1 MVRVS
6 GLASGMDI
14 DQIVSDLM
22 KAERMPI
29 DKMKKQKQ
37 TLEWQRDDYRS
48 MNLLLSDFNNLA
60 FNMTLQSSYSSKTVS
75 SADETKVKAAATS
88 SAANASYTLSNVTM
102 ATAAQSTS
110 SKSIAS
116 KIDPTKSLWSQR
128 DSIQTASSVWTEKT
142 VEQAA
147 ITLSADTS
155 TVKLAKGAVSAVN
168 QDTGTKNSISVTT
181 DGTSK
186 AYIVRIGTE
195 SGTINSNEVF
205 INEDTGEMT
214 FGTTLTSG
222 STIEAFSYQQNVLNF
237 SMTTYDSTGKATG
250 NIQDGGSTPFEFDGS
265 TSLNTLLTQI
275 SNSKVGISAFFDE
288 GTNKVVM
295 TRKDTGNLSSADS
308 SDGSNGSNM
317 VFSGEFLTGFLQLAG
332 DAKGTDAKF
341 TLNGLETTRKS
352 NTFTTGGVTYTL
364 QNNFTGD
371 VRVNISNDTQKV
383 FDTIK
388 DFVTKYNELIEKIN
402 GKVTEERDRN
412 YQPLTDQEREKLTDK
427 QAEQWDDKAKSGL
440 LKGDTILSSGLNQM
454 RSNWYASVS
463 GVSGAFSQL
472 TDIGISTSA
481 NYSDRGKLVIEGDGT
496 KLKEAIEKD
505 PQSVMDLFMKSGS
518 TTSEKGIVRRL
529 RDTITQTVSKV
540 EQRAGR
546 STWTSEQFLLGR
558 NLKSVNSQI
567 TSFESRLTQ
576 IEDRYYR
583 QFTAME
589 KAIQNA
595 NAQSAQLSQYF
606 S

>member
-48 MNLLLSDFNNLA
+48 MNLLLSEFNNLA

-75 SADETKVKAAATS
+75 SSDETKVKAAATS

-102 ATAAQSTS
+102 ATAAQSISTS
-110 SKSIAS
+110 IDSSM
-116 KIDPTKSLWSQR
+116 DPTKSLWSQR
-128 DSIQTASSVWTEKT
+128 GSMDSSVWTEKT

-155 TVKLAKGAVSAVN
+155 TVKLAKGAISAVN
-168 QDTGTKNSISVTT
+168 QNTGTLNSISVTT

-186 AYIVRIGTE
+186 EYKVTIGTKAE
-195 SGTINSNEVF
+195 TLSSDEVF

-222 STIEAFSYQQNVLNF
+222 STIEAFSYQQNVLKF
-237 SMTTYDSTGKATG
+237 SITTYDSNGKATG
-250 NIQDGGSTPFEFDGS
+250 DNTDGSTPFEFDGS

-308 SDGSNGSNM
+308 ADGSNM
-317 VFSGEFLTGFLQLAG
+317 VFSGGFLTSFLQLAG

-371 VRVNISNDTQKV
+371 VRVNVSNDTQKV

-402 GKVTEERDRN
+402 GKITEERDRN
-412 YQPLTDQEREKLTDK
+412 YQPLTDEEREKLTDK

-440 LKGDTILSSGLNQM
+440 LKGDSILSSGLNQM

-463 GVSGAFSQL
+463 GVSGGFSQL

-576 IEDRYYR
+576 VEDRYYR

>member
-48 MNLLLSDFNNLA
+48 MNLLLSEFNNLA

-75 SADETKVKAAATS
+75 SSDETKVKAAAIS

-102 ATAAQSTS
+102 ATAAQSISTS
-110 SKSIAS
+110 IDSSM
-116 KIDPTKSLWSQR
+116 DPTKSLWSQR
-128 DSIQTASSVWTEKT
+128 GSMDSSVWTEKT

-155 TVKLAKGAVSAVN
+155 TVKLAKGAISAVN
-168 QDTGTKNSISVTT
+168 QNTGTLNSISVTT

-186 AYIVRIGTE
+186 EYKVTIGTKAE
-195 SGTINSNEVF
+195 TLGSDEVF

-222 STIEAFSYQQNVLNF
+222 STIEAFSYQQNVLKF
-237 SMTTYDSTGKATG
+237 SITTYDSNGKATG
-250 NIQDGGSTPFEFDGS
+250 DNTDGSTPFEFDGS

-308 SDGSNGSNM
+308 GDGSNM
-317 VFSGEFLTGFLQLAG
+317 VFSGGFLTGFLQLAG

-371 VRVNISNDTQKV
+371 VRVNVSNDTQKV

-402 GKVTEERDRN
+402 GKITEERDRN
-412 YQPLTDQEREKLTDK
+412 YQPLTDEEREKLTDK
-427 QAEQWDDKAKSGL
+427 QAEQWDVKAKSGL
-440 LKGDTILSSGLNQM
+440 LKGDSILSSGLNQM

-463 GVSGAFSQL
+463 GVSGGFSQL

-518 TTSEKGIVRRL
+518 ATSEKGIVRRL

-576 IEDRYYR
+576 VEDRYYR

>member
-75 SADETKVKAAATS
+75 SADETKVKATATS
-88 SAANASYTLSNVTM
+88 SAGNASYTLSNVTM
-102 ATAAQSTS
+102 ATAAQSIS
-110 SKSIAS
+110 SESIAS

-128 DSIQTASSVWTEKT
+128 NLIETDSSVWTEKT

-155 TVKLAKGAVSAVN
+155 TIKLAKGSVSAVN
-168 QDTGTKNSISVTT
+168 QGTGTLSVTT
-181 DGTSK
+181 DGISK
-186 AYIVRIGTE
+186 AYTIKIGTKAE
-195 SGTINSNEVF
+195 TLGSDEVF

-237 SMTTYDSTGKATG
+237 SITTYDSNGKATG
-250 NIQDGGSTPFEFDGS
+250 DGPDGSTVFEFDGS
-265 TSLNTLLTQI
+265 TSLNNVLTQI
-275 SNSKVGISAFFDE
+275 SNSKAGISAFFDE

-295 TRKDTGNLSSADS
+295 TRKDTGNLSSANS
-308 SDGSNGSNM
+308 VEGANM
-317 VFSGEFLTGFLQLAG
+317 VFSDGFLTDFLQLKSEV
-332 DAKGTDAKF
+332 KGTDATF

-352 NTFTTGGVTYTL
+352 NTFTTGGVSYTL

-371 VRVNISNDTQKV
+371 VRVNVSNDTQKV

-402 GKVTEERDRN
+402 GKITEERDRN

-576 IEDRYYR
+576 VEDRYYR

>member
-75 SADETKVKAAATS
+75 SADETKVKATATS
-88 SAANASYTLSNVTM
+88 SAGNASYTLSNVTM
-102 ATAAQSTS
+102 ATAAQSIS
-110 SKSIAS
+110 SESIAS

-128 DSIQTASSVWTEKT
+128 NLIETDSSVWTEKT

-155 TVKLAKGAVSAVN
+155 TIKLAKGSVSAVN
-168 QDTGTKNSISVTT
+168 QGTGTLSVTT
-181 DGTSK
+181 DGISK
-186 AYIVRIGTE
+186 AYTIKIGTKAE
-195 SGTINSNEVF
+195 TLGSDEVF

-237 SMTTYDSTGKATG
+237 SITTYDSNGKATG
-250 NIQDGGSTPFEFDGS
+250 DGPDGSTVFEFDGS
-265 TSLNTLLTQI
+265 TSLNNVLTQI
-275 SNSKVGISAFFDE
+275 SNSKAGISAFFDE

-295 TRKDTGNLSSADS
+295 ARKDTGNLSSANS
-308 SDGSNGSNM
+308 VEGANM
-317 VFSGEFLTGFLQLAG
+317 VFSDGFLTDFLQLKSEV
-332 DAKGTDAKF
+332 KGTDATF

-371 VRVNISNDTQKV
+371 VRVNVSNDTQKV

-576 IEDRYYR
+576 VEDRYYR

>member
-48 MNLLLSDFNNLA
+48 MNLLLSEFNNLA

-75 SADETKVKAAATS
+75 SADETKIKAAATS
-88 SAANASYTLSNVTM
+88 SAGNASYTLSNVTM
-102 ATAAQSTS
+102 ATAAQSIS
-110 SKSIAS
+110 DKSIAS

-128 DSIQTASSVWTEKT
+128 DSIKTGSSVWTEKK

-155 TVKLAKGAVSAVN
+155 TIKLAKGSVSAVN
-168 QDTGTKNSISVTT
+168 QDTSTLNFISVTT
-181 DGTSK
+181 GGTSK
-186 AYIVRIGTE
+186 EYKVTIGTKAE
-195 SGTINSNEVF
+195 TLGSDEVF

-237 SMTTYDSTGKATG
+237 SITTYDSNGKATG
-250 NIQDGGSTPFEFDGS
+250 DNKDGSTSFEFDGS
-265 TSLNTLLTQI
+265 TSLNTVLTQI

-308 SDGSNGSNM
+308 ADGSNM

-371 VRVNISNDTQKV
+371 VRVNVSNDTQKV

-402 GKVTEERDRN
+402 GKITEERDRN
-412 YQPLTDQEREKLTDK
+412 YQPLTDEEREKLTDK

-440 LKGDTILSSGLNQM
+440 LKGDSILSSGLNQM

-505 PQSVMDLFMKSGS
+505 PQSVMDLFIKSGS
-518 TTSEKGIVRRL
+518 ATSEKGIVRRL

-576 IEDRYYR
+576 VEDRYYR

>member
-29 DKMKKQKQ
+29 DKMKKQRQ

-48 MNLLLSDFNNLA
+48 MNLLLSEFNNLA
-60 FNMTLQSSYSSKTVS
+60 FNMTLQSSYSSKTLS
-75 SADETKVKAAATS
+75 SSDETKVKAAATS

-102 ATAAQSTS
+102 ATAAQSISTS
-110 SKSIAS
+110 IDSSM
-116 KIDPTKSLWSQR
+116 DPTKSLWSQR
-128 DSIQTASSVWTEKT
+128 GSMDSSVWTEKT

-155 TVKLAKGAVSAVN
+155 TVKLAKGAISAVN
-168 QDTGTKNSISVTT
+168 QNTGTLNSISVTT

-186 AYIVRIGTE
+186 EYKVTIGTKAE
-195 SGTINSNEVF
+195 TLSSDEVF

-222 STIEAFSYQQNVLNF
+222 STIEAFSYQQNVLKF
-237 SMTTYDSTGKATG
+237 SITTYDSNGKATG
-250 NIQDGGSTPFEFDGS
+250 DNTDGSTPFEFDGS

-308 SDGSNGSNM
+308 ADGSNM
-317 VFSGEFLTGFLQLAG
+317 VFSGGFLTGFLQLAG

-371 VRVNISNDTQKV
+371 VRVNVSNDTQKV

-402 GKVTEERDRN
+402 GKITEERDRN
-412 YQPLTDQEREKLTDK
+412 YQPLTDEEREKLTDK

-440 LKGDTILSSGLNQM
+440 LKGDSILSSGLNQM

-463 GVSGAFSQL
+463 GVSGGFSQL

-576 IEDRYYR
+576 VEDRYYR

>member
-48 MNLLLSDFNNLA
+48 MNLLLSEFNNLA

-75 SADETKVKAAATS
+75 SSDETKVKAAATS

-102 ATAAQSTS
+102 ATAAQSISTS
-110 SKSIAS
+110 IDSSM
-116 KIDPTKSLWSQR
+116 DPTKSLWSQR
-128 DSIQTASSVWTEKT
+128 GSMDSSVWTEKT

-155 TVKLAKGAVSAVN
+155 TVKLAKGAISAVN
-168 QDTGTKNSISVTT
+168 QNTGTLNSISVTT

-186 AYIVRIGTE
+186 EYKVTIGTKVE
-195 SGTINSNEVF
+195 TLSSDEVF

-222 STIEAFSYQQNVLNF
+222 STIEAFSYQQNVLKF
-237 SMTTYDSTGKATG
+237 SITTYDSNGKATG
-250 NIQDGGSTPFEFDGS
+250 DNTDGSTPFEFDGS

-308 SDGSNGSNM
+308 ADGSNM
-317 VFSGEFLTGFLQLAG
+317 VFSGGFLTGFLQLAG

-371 VRVNISNDTQKV
+371 VRVNVSNDTQKV

-402 GKVTEERDRN
+402 GKITEERDRD
-412 YQPLTDQEREKLTDK
+412 YQPLTDEEREKLTDK

-440 LKGDTILSSGLNQM
+440 LKGDSILSSGLNQM

-463 GVSGAFSQL
+463 GVSGGFSQL

-576 IEDRYYR
+576 VEDRYYR

>member
-75 SADETKVKAAATS
+75 SADETKVKATATS
-88 SAANASYTLSNVTM
+88 SAGNASYTLSNVTM
-102 ATAAQSTS
+102 ATAAQSIS
-110 SKSIAS
+110 SESIAS

-128 DSIQTASSVWTEKT
+128 NLIETDSSVWTEKT

-155 TVKLAKGAVSAVN
+155 TIKLAKGSVSAVN
-168 QDTGTKNSISVTT
+168 QGTGTLSVTT
-181 DGTSK
+181 DGISK
-186 AYIVRIGTE
+186 AYTIKIGTKAE
-195 SGTINSNEVF
+195 TLGSDEVF

-237 SMTTYDSTGKATG
+237 SITTYDSNGKATG
-250 NIQDGGSTPFEFDGS
+250 DGPDGSTVFEFDGS
-265 TSLNTLLTQI
+265 TSLNNVLTQI
-275 SNSKVGISAFFDE
+275 SNSKAGISAFFDE

-295 TRKDTGNLSSADS
+295 TRKDTGNLSSANS
-308 SDGSNGSNM
+308 VEGANM
-317 VFSGEFLTGFLQLAG
+317 VFSDGFLTDFLQLKSEV
-332 DAKGTDAKF
+332 KGTDATF

-371 VRVNISNDTQKV
+371 VRVNVSNDTQKV

-402 GKVTEERDRN
+402 GKITEERDRN

-576 IEDRYYR
+576 VEDRYYR

>member
-48 MNLLLSDFNNLA
+48 MNLLLSEFNNLA

-102 ATAAQSTS
+102 ATAAQSIS
-110 SKSIAS
+110 ANSIAS

-128 DSIQTASSVWTEKT
+128 GSIKTDPSVWTEKT

-155 TVKLAKGAVSAVN
+155 TIKLAKGSVSAVN
-168 QDTGTKNSISVTT
+168 QDTGTLNFISVTT
-181 DGTSK
+181 GGTSK
-186 AYIVRIGTE
+186 EYKVTIGTKAE
-195 SGTINSNEVF
+195 TLGSDEVF

-237 SMTTYDSTGKATG
+237 SITTYDSNGKATG
-250 NIQDGGSTPFEFDGS
+250 DNKDGSTSFEFDGS
-265 TSLNTLLTQI
+265 TSLNTVLTQI

-308 SDGSNGSNM
+308 ADGSNM
-317 VFSGEFLTGFLQLAG
+317 VFSGGFLTGFLQLTG

-371 VRVNISNDTQKV
+371 VRVNVSNDTQKV

-402 GKVTEERDRN
+402 GKITEERDRN
-412 YQPLTDQEREKLTDK
+412 YQPLTDEEREKLTDK
-427 QAEQWDDKAKSGL
+427 QAEQWDEKAKSGL
-440 LKGDTILSSGLNQM
+440 LKGDSILSSGLNQM

-505 PQSVMDLFMKSGS
+505 SQSVMDLFMKSGS

-529 RDTITQTVSKV
+529 RDTITQTVSKI

-576 IEDRYYR
+576 VEDRYYC

>member
-88 SAANASYTLSNVTM
+88 SAGNASYTLSNVTM
-102 ATAAQSTS
+102 ATAAQTISTS
-110 SKSIAS
+110 IDSSM
-116 KIDPTKSLWSQR
+116 DPTKSLWSQR
-128 DSIQTASSVWTEKT
+128 GSMDSSVWTEKT

-168 QDTGTKNSISVTT
+168 QNTGTLNSISVTT

-186 AYIVRIGTE
+186 AYTVRIGTAA
-195 SGTINSNEVF
+195 GTINSNEVF

-265 TSLNTLLTQI
+265 TSLNTLLIQI

-295 TRKDTGNLSSADS
+295 TRKDTGNLSSVDS
-308 SDGSNGSNM
+308 PDGSNM
-317 VFSGEFLTGFLQLAG
+317 VFSGAFLTTGFLQLAG
-332 DAKGTDAKF
+332 NAKGTDAKF

-371 VRVNISNDTQKV
+371 VRVNVSNDTQKV

-402 GKVTEERDRN
+402 GKITEERDRN

-576 IEDRYYR
+576 VEDRYYR

>member
-48 MNLLLSDFNNLA
+48 MNLLLSEFNNLA

-88 SAANASYTLSNVTM
+88 SAGNASYTLSNVTM
-102 ATAAQSTS
+102 ATAAQSIS
-110 SKSIAS
+110 DKSIAS

-128 DSIQTASSVWTEKT
+128 DSIKTGSSVWTEKK

-155 TVKLAKGAVSAVN
+155 TIKLAKGSVSAVN
-168 QDTGTKNSISVTT
+168 QDTGTLNFISVTT
-181 DGTSK
+181 GGTSK
-186 AYIVRIGTE
+186 EYKVTIGTKAE
-195 SGTINSNEVF
+195 TLGSDEVF

-237 SMTTYDSTGKATG
+237 SITTYDSNGKATG
-250 NIQDGGSTPFEFDGS
+250 DNKDGSTSFEFDGS
-265 TSLNTLLTQI
+265 TSLNTVLTQI

-308 SDGSNGSNM
+308 ADGSNM

-371 VRVNISNDTQKV
+371 VRVNVSNDTQKV

-402 GKVTEERDRN
+402 GKITEERDRN
-412 YQPLTDQEREKLTDK
+412 YQPLTDEEREKLTDK

-440 LKGDTILSSGLNQM
+440 LKGDSILSSGLNQM

-505 PQSVMDLFMKSGS
+505 PQSVMDLFIKSGS
-518 TTSEKGIVRRL
+518 ATSEKGIVRRL

-576 IEDRYYR
+576 VEDRYYR

>member
-48 MNLLLSDFNNLA
+48 MNLLLSEFNNLA
-60 FNMTLQSSYSSKTVS
+60 FNMTLQSSYSSKTLS
-75 SADETKVKAAATS
+75 SSDETKVKAAATS

-102 ATAAQSTS
+102 ATAAQSISTS
-110 SKSIAS
+110 IDSSM
-116 KIDPTKSLWSQR
+116 DPTKSLWSQR
-128 DSIQTASSVWTEKT
+128 GSMDSSVWTEKT

-155 TVKLAKGAVSAVN
+155 TVKLAKVAISAVN
-168 QDTGTKNSISVTT
+168 QNTGTLNSISVTT

-186 AYIVRIGTE
+186 EYKVTIGTKAE
-195 SGTINSNEVF
+195 TLSSDEVF

-222 STIEAFSYQQNVLNF
+222 STIEAFSYQQNVLKF
-237 SMTTYDSTGKATG
+237 SITTYDSNGKATG
-250 NIQDGGSTPFEFDGS
+250 DNTDGSTPFEFDGS

-308 SDGSNGSNM
+308 ADGSNM
-317 VFSGEFLTGFLQLAG
+317 VFSGGFLTGFLQLAG

-371 VRVNISNDTQKV
+371 VRVNVSNDTQKV

-402 GKVTEERDRN
+402 GKITEERDRN
-412 YQPLTDQEREKLTDK
+412 YQPLTDEEREKLTDK

-440 LKGDTILSSGLNQM
+440 LKGDSILSSGLNQM

-463 GVSGAFSQL
+463 GVSGGFSQL

-576 IEDRYYR
+576 VEDRYYR

>member
-48 MNLLLSDFNNLA
+48 MNLLLSEFNNLA

-75 SADETKVKAAATS
+75 SSDETKVKAAATS

-102 ATAAQSTS
+102 ATAAQSISTS
-110 SKSIAS
+110 IDSSM
-116 KIDPTKSLWSQR
+116 DPTKSLWSQR
-128 DSIQTASSVWTEKT
+128 GSMDSSVWTEKT

-155 TVKLAKGAVSAVN
+155 TVKLAKGAISAVN
-168 QDTGTKNSISVTT
+168 QNTGTLNSISVTT

-186 AYIVRIGTE
+186 EYKVTIGTKVE
-195 SGTINSNEVF
+195 TLSSDEVF

-222 STIEAFSYQQNVLNF
+222 STIEAFSYQQNVLKF
-237 SMTTYDSTGKATG
+237 SITTYDSNGKATG
-250 NIQDGGSTPFEFDGS
+250 DNTDGSTPFEFDGS

-308 SDGSNGSNM
+308 ADGSNM
-317 VFSGEFLTGFLQLAG
+317 VFSGGFLTGFLQLAG

-371 VRVNISNDTQKV
+371 VRVNVSNDTQKV

-402 GKVTEERDRN
+402 GKITEERDRN
-412 YQPLTDQEREKLTDK
+412 YQPLTDEEREKLTDK

-440 LKGDTILSSGLNQM
+440 LKGDSILSSGLNQM

-463 GVSGAFSQL
+463 GVSGGFSQL

-576 IEDRYYR
+576 VEDRYYR

>member
-48 MNLLLSDFNNLA
+48 MNLLLSEFNSLA

-75 SADETKVKAAATS
+75 SSDETKVKAAATS

-102 ATAAQSTS
+102 ATAAQSISTS
-110 SKSIAS
+110 IDSSM
-116 KIDPTKSLWSQR
+116 DPTKSLWSQR
-128 DSIQTASSVWTEKT
+128 GSMDSSVWTEKT

-155 TVKLAKGAVSAVN
+155 TVKLAKGAISAVN
-168 QDTGTKNSISVTT
+168 QNTGTLNSISVTT

-186 AYIVRIGTE
+186 EYKVTIGTKAE
-195 SGTINSNEVF
+195 TLSSDEVF

-222 STIEAFSYQQNVLNF
+222 STIEAFSYQQNVLKF
-237 SMTTYDSTGKATG
+237 SITTYDSNGKATG
-250 NIQDGGSTPFEFDGS
+250 DNTDGSTPFEFDGS

-295 TRKDTGNLSSADS
+295 TRKDTGNLSSADRA
-308 SDGSNGSNM
+308 DGSNM
-317 VFSGEFLTGFLQLAG
+317 VFSGGFLTGFLQLAG

-371 VRVNISNDTQKV
+371 VRVNVSNDTQKV

-402 GKVTEERDRN
+402 GKITEERDRN
-412 YQPLTDQEREKLTDK
+412 YQPLTDEEREKLTDK

-440 LKGDTILSSGLNQM
+440 LKGDSILSSGLNQM

-463 GVSGAFSQL
+463 GVSGGFSQL

-576 IEDRYYR
+576 VEDRYYR

>member
-88 SAANASYTLSNVTM
+88 SAGNASYTLSNVTM
-102 ATAAQSTS
+102 ATAAQTISTS
-110 SKSIAS
+110 IDSSM
-116 KIDPTKSLWSQR
+116 DPTKSLWSQR
-128 DSIQTASSVWTEKT
+128 GSMDSSVWTEKT

-168 QDTGTKNSISVTT
+168 QNTGTLNSISVTT
-181 DGTSK
+181 NGTSK
-186 AYIVRIGTE
+186 AYTVRIGTAA
-195 SGTINSNEVF
+195 GTINSNEVF

-295 TRKDTGNLSSADS
+295 TRKDTGNLSSVDS
-308 SDGSNGSNM
+308 PDGSNM
-317 VFSGEFLTGFLQLAG
+317 VFSGAFLTTGFLQLAG

-371 VRVNISNDTQKV
+371 VRVNVSNDTQKV

-402 GKVTEERDRN
+402 GKIREERDRN

-576 IEDRYYR
+576 VEDRYYR